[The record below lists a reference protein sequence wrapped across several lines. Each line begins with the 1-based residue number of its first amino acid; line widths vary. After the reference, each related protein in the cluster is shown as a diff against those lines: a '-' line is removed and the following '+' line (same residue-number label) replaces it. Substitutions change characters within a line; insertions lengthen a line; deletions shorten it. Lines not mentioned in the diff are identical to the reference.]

1 MNQGSDQRN
10 VCGSVIRSLRLDA
23 SGDRGRHLSLEEL
36 AARLELYGVELSFG
50 QLGKIERGEKT
61 INDIQLLALA
71 RALGVGVQDLYPNG
85 KAEHGTDE

>member
-1 MNQGSDQRN
+1 
-10 VCGSVIRSLRLDA
+10 VCGPVIRLLRLET

-71 RALGVGVQDLYPNG
+71 RALGVGVQDLYPKKEAKYG
-85 KAEHGTDE
+85 KDK